1 MISQEETNILID
13 KYIYNLADSN
23 TIGEAMDGLQHLVK
37 NGLDKQVH
45 ERIECLMKVYPDSF
59 ILCNINAWLYR
70 QIGNKQRALIFYQK
84 CYDIMPNKDSLEEIF
99 NCYFW
104 QGLYKEALPIAQ
116 RIVKDYGSS
125 HKILVV
131 KTLIRMSSPE
141 EAIRIIEESLQDI
154 STFENKFAEEA
165 LAFAGAQR
173 CFDMGNYDKALSFAN
188 RAMDSLQ
195 IGNGKHIKE
204 LIVKIK
210 TKKGSKEVEDI

>member
-1 MISQEETNILID
+1 MQSKYEIRVIID
-13 KYIYNLADSN
+13 KYISKLADPN
-23 TIGEAMDGLQHLVK
+23 TIGDAMDGLLNLVK
-37 NGLDKQVH
+37 SGLDKQVH
-45 ERIECLMKVYPDSF
+45 ERIESLMEVYPDSF

-70 QIGNKQRALIFYQK
+70 QIGNKQRALTFYQK
-84 CYDIMPNKDSLEEIF
+84 CYDMMPNKDSLEEIF

-104 QGLYKEALPIAQ
+104 QGLYKEALPIAE

-125 HKILVV
+125 HKILIV
-131 KTLIRMSSPE
+131 KTLIRMSSPD

-154 STFENKFAEEA
+154 SSFENKFAEET
-165 LAFAGAQR
+165 LAFAGAQL
-173 CFDMGNYDKALSFAN
+173 CFDMGYYDKALSFTN

-210 TKKGSKEVEDI
+210 TEMVSKEV